1 MLQKDTLK
9 FQICLLNIPSV
20 NQDLIEAATSLKKQ
34 YPGFPRRSFS
44 GDDGNN
50 INGS

>member
-20 NQDLIEAATSLKKQ
+20 NQDLIEAATSLKQQ
-34 YPGFPRRSFS
+34 YPGFSRSFS

-50 INGS
+50 INGC